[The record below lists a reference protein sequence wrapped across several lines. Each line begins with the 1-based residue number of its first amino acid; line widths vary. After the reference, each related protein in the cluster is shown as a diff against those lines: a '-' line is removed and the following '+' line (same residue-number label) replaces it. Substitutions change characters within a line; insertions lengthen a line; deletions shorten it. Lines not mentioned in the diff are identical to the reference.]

1 MAPAEASSSWQLT
14 RLERLDSFQRQHRV
28 VGFPLAVLYKY
39 IDDSGSYLS
48 ALIAYYGFVSFF
60 PLLLL
65 STTVLGF
72 LLAGDQHLQQQVL
85 TSALHQFPVVGK
97 QLSDPAR
104 IGGGAVGLIV
114 GIIGSLY
121 GGLGVAQALQYAMN
135 TAWRVPRNRRLN
147 PLRGRLRSLLLL
159 LIAGGAVLATTFLS
173 IVGSSGAGS
182 LGVVLQVF
190 ALAAS
195 VALNAFVFVFVF
207 RAATARVLSV
217 SDVVRGAV
225 AAALV
230 WQLLQSFG
238 VIYVAHV
245 VKNASDT
252 NGVFA
257 FVLGSHRVLVPRGAG
272 AGVLRRGRRRA
283 PRPTLAAVAD
293 DSVHRQRRADRGRST
308 RLYQPSRGAA
318 DEGVRAHR
326 SPIRRPRTRSCRQP
340 RPQPHR
346 RQHPNPNPPA
356 TPTPNPTETA
366 PPTA

>member
-1 MAPAEASSSWQLT
+1 M
-14 RLERLDSFQRQHRV
+14 
-28 VGFPLAVLYKY
+28 
-39 IDDSGSYLS
+39 
-48 ALIAYYGFVSFF
+48 SFF

-72 LLAGDQHLQQQVL
+72 ALAGDQHLQHQVL

-97 QLSDPAR
+97 QLSDPSR

-147 PLRGRLRSLLLL
+147 PLRARVRSLLLL
-159 LIAGGAVLATTFLS
+159 LIAGVAVLATTFLS

-195 VALNAFVFVFVF
+195 VALNAVVFVFVF

-217 SDVVRGAV
+217 SDVFRGAV

-238 VIYVAHV
+238 VIYVASV
-245 VKNASDT
+245 VKNAS
-252 NGVFA
+252 
-257 FVLGSHRVLVPRGAG
+257 
-272 AGVLRRGRRRA
+272 
-283 PRPTLAAVAD
+283 
-293 DSVHRQRRADRGRST
+293 
-308 RLYQPSRGAA
+308 
-318 DEGVRAHR
+318 
-326 SPIRRPRTRSCRQP
+326 
-340 RPQPHR
+340 
-346 RQHPNPNPPA
+346 
-356 TPTPNPTETA
+356 
-366 PPTA
+366 

>member
-1 MAPAEASSSWQLT
+1 LGRLELT
-14 RLERLDSFQRQHRV
+14 RLERLDRFQRRHRAL
-28 VGFPLAVLYKY
+28 GFPLAVIYKY
-39 IDDSGSYLS
+39 VDDSGAYLA

-72 LLAGDQHLQQQVL
+72 LLAGDQHLQHQVL
-85 TSALHQFPVVGK
+85 TSALQQFPVVGK

-104 IGGGAVGLIV
+104 IGGGAVGLVV

-121 GGLGVAQALQYAMN
+121 GGLGVAQALQYTMN

-159 LIAGGAVLATTFLS
+159 GIAGVAVLATTFLS

-182 LGVVLQVF
+182 LGVVLKVF

-195 VALNAFVFVFVF
+195 VALNAVVFVFVF
-207 RAATARVLSV
+207 RRATARELLV
-217 SDVVRGAV
+217 SDVLPGAV

-238 VIYVAHV
+238 VIYVASV

-257 FVLGSHRVLVPRGAG
+257 FVLGLIAFLYLAALALVLCVEADAVRLDGLWPRSLLTPFTDNVRLTEGD
-272 AGVLRRGRRRA
+272 RRA
-283 PRPTLAAVAD
+283 YTSQVEVQQMKGFERIDVSFTEPTAPA
-293 DSVHRQRRADRGRST
+293 
-308 RLYQPSRGAA
+308 PPAA
-318 DEGVRAHR
+318 D
-326 SPIRRPRTRSCRQP
+326 PK
-340 RPQPHR
+340 
-346 RQHPNPNPPA
+346 HPNPDDRD
-356 TPTPNPTETA
+356 
-366 PPTA
+366 

>member
-1 MAPAEASSSWQLT
+1 L
-14 RLERLDSFQRQHRV
+14 L
-28 VGFPLAVLYKY
+28 GFPLAVLYKY
-39 IDDSGSYLS
+39 IDDSGAYLA

-72 LLAGDQHLQQQVL
+72 ALAGDQHLQQQVL
-85 TSALHQFPVVGK
+85 SSALHQFPVVGK

-104 IGGGAVGLIV
+104 IGGGSVGLIV
-114 GIIGSLY
+114 GILGSLY

-195 VALNAFVFVFVF
+195 VALNSFVFVFVF

-257 FVLGSHRVLVPRGAG
+257 FVLGLIAFLYLAAMALVFCVEGDAVRLDKLWPRSLMTPFTDNVVLTEGD
-272 AGVLRRGRRRA
+272 RRA
-283 PRPTLAAVAD
+283 YTSQVAVQQMKGFERIDVRFTDPGPADPGDRGDRELAPHDPAPAD
-293 DSVHRQRRADRGRST
+293 PAHDPNPAPHPQPRQR
-308 RLYQPSRGAA
+308 P
-318 DEGVRAHR
+318 
-326 SPIRRPRTRSCRQP
+326 
-340 RPQPHR
+340 
-346 RQHPNPNPPA
+346 
-356 TPTPNPTETA
+356 
-366 PPTA
+366 

>member
-1 MAPAEASSSWQLT
+1 M
-14 RLERLDSFQRQHRV
+14 
-28 VGFPLAVLYKY
+28 
-39 IDDSGSYLS
+39 
-48 ALIAYYGFVSFF
+48 SFF

-72 LLAGDQHLQQQVL
+72 ALAGDPHLQHQVL

-97 QLSDPAR
+97 QLSDPSR

-121 GGLGVAQALQYAMN
+121 GGLGVAQATQYAMN

-147 PLRGRLRSLLLL
+147 PLRARVRSLLLL
-159 LIAGGAVLATTFLS
+159 LIVGVAVLATTFLS

-195 VALNAFVFVFVF
+195 VALNAVVFVFVF

-238 VIYVAHV
+238 VIYVASV

-257 FVLGSHRVLVPRGAG
+257 FVLGLIAFLYFAALALVFCVEADAVRLDRLWPRSLMTPFTDNVLLTEGD
-272 AGVLRRGRRRA
+272 RRA
-283 PRPTLAAVAD
+283 YTSQVAVQQMKGFERIE
-293 DSVHRQRRADRGRST
+293 VRFADRD
-308 RLYQPSRGAA
+308 PAGAA
-318 DEGVRAHR
+318 DPAAAPDP
-326 SPIRRPRTRSCRQP
+326 SDPNSAARP
-340 RPQPHR
+340 
-346 RQHPNPNPPA
+346 N
-356 TPTPNPTETA
+356 
-366 PPTA
+366 